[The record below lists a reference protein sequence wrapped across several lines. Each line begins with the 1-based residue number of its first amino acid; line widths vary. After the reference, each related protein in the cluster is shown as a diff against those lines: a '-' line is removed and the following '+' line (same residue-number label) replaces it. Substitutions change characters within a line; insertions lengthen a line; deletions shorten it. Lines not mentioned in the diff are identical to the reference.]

1 MRRETVPSRGIQYG
15 NNVSTP
21 TPIKFGLV
29 DPIRT
34 STSFFE
40 ELTARGIAFA
50 SIESGN
56 VGALDKAPGEV
67 LRATATI
74 GEMADQV
81 RRAGITHIV
90 GCVDPSIVY
99 ADALCAQVG
108 LPFNGLH
115 KSEARRDKAK
125 MARMVADAGLRVP
138 LQLESD
144 NLESIQAWARDT
156 GFPVVVKPVES
167 GGSDNVHLC
176 ADADA
181 VAVAFAA
188 ICGHRNLMGAM
199 NRSAL
204 VQEYVDGDEYVVDFV
219 SYAGKHVPVDCF
231 RYQKGPHNGRAF
243 IYEKEFYL
251 PATDPIARRAFD
263 FASQAL
269 DALDFRIGASHTEL
283 KIDSRGDIV
292 FIEVGPRLS
301 GGDTHKLVRD
311 LRADG
316 RSQVEFTVDAFLSA
330 PPPPVDFVSHAH
342 AIRVYL
348 IAEREGVL
356 TALRNLD
363 AIERLPSFRRIS
375 LHVEVGQ
382 NVKLTHDL
390 SGDAG
395 WIDLVNADLEALR
408 RDEME
413 LDRIKGDVLQYD

>member
-1 MRRETVPSRGIQYG
+1 M
-15 NNVSTP
+15 STL

-34 STSFFE
+34 SISFFE
-40 ELTARGIAFA
+40 ELNARGIPFA

-56 VGALDKAPGEV
+56 VGTLDKAPGEV
-67 LRATATI
+67 LRATANI
-74 GEMADQV
+74 ADMAEQV

-108 LPFNGLH
+108 LPFNGLR
-115 KSEARRDKAK
+115 KSAARRDKSL
-125 MARMVADAGLRVP
+125 MGRMVAEAGLRIP

-144 NLESIQAWARDT
+144 NIDTIQAWAHSN

-181 VAVAFAA
+181 VASAFAA
-188 ICGHRNLMGAM
+188 ICGQRNLMGAM
-199 NRSAL
+199 NSAAL
-204 VQEYVDGDEYVVDFV
+204 VQEYIDGDEYVVDFV
-219 SYAGKHVPVDCF
+219 SFAGKHVPIDCF

-243 IYEKEFYL
+243 IYEKEYYL

-263 FASQAL
+263 FATQAL
-269 DALDFRIGASHTEL
+269 DALDFRIGASHMEL
-283 KIDSRGDIV
+283 KINSRGEMI

-311 LRADG
+311 LRTDG
-316 RSQVEFTVDAFLSA
+316 RSQVEYTVDAFLAA
-330 PPPPVDFVSHAH
+330 PPPSADFVSHAH

-348 IAEREGVL
+348 IAEREGLL
-356 TALRNLD
+356 TALRHLD
-363 AIERLPSFRRIS
+363 EIERLPSFRRIS
-375 LHVEVGQ
+375 LHAEVGQ
-382 NVKLTHDL
+382 TVKLTHDL

-395 WIDLVNADLEALR
+395 WIDLVNADPVALQ
-408 RDEME
+408 RDEIE
-413 LDRIKGDVLQYD
+413 LDRLKLDVLAFD